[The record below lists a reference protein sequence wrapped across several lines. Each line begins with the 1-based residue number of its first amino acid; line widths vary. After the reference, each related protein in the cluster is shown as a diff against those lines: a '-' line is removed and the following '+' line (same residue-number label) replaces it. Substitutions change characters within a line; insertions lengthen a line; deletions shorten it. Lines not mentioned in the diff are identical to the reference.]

1 MFGVFAIDEILRYR
15 WTRFVGSRTLCH
27 PVVAYDLAVTL
38 ETVQLSPPEK
48 RFPLLFFFYK
58 DIHSSVS
65 MATSTVGKAE
75 AKVEKAED
83 TEEGRVTRV
92 ADTGLLISSSNITLY
107 TQYILLRSKHW
118 ATPHQRVLWIN
129 PVANISFPLITPEIA
144 GFEFRSHYP
153 LYSIYVHCRKGRK
166 YCYGDSEGEYCHCD
180 YCKCKHGYGLKV
192 ALFYFWLVYSTSWT

>member
-1 MFGVFAIDEILRYR
+1 MRSFAIDEPGSSVRALYATLLWPMTLR
-15 WTRFVGSRTLCH
+15 
-27 PVVAYDLAVTL
+27 
-38 ETVQLSPPEK
+38 SPW
-48 RFPLLFFFYK
+48 RLFNCPHQKKGFHSSFYYK
-58 DIHSSVS
+58 YIHSSVS